1 MTSSPDPTTGALPL
15 QPRPQTWF
23 QRNWKWFVPLLVV
36 VAVSFIAIFV
46 GALLYGV
53 ESMFRA
59 SYPYELAVQRATAS
73 PAVAEAIGV
82 PLHIG
87 WFVSG
92 SVNFSGAE
100 GSASLSIPISGPK
113 GRGRIMVVGKKHLNV
128 WKFDVFE
135 VDAQGKDEPIPLLEP
150 APALAPGN
158 SNGNSI

>member
-1 MTSSPDPTTGALPL
+1 MTSPPYPTTGALPV
-15 QPRPQTWF
+15 QPRPRTWF

-36 VAVSFIAIFV
+36 VSLLVFAIFV

-53 ESMFRA
+53 ESMFWA

-73 PAVAEAIGV
+73 PAVAEAIGT
-82 PLHIG
+82 PLHVG

-92 SVNFSGAE
+92 SLNFSGAE
-100 GSASLSIPISGPK
+100 GSANISIPISGPK
-113 GRGRIMVVGKKHLNV
+113 GHGRIVVDGKKHANI
-128 WKFDVFE
+128 WKFDVLE
-135 VDAQGKDEPIPLLEP
+135 VDVQGKEEPIPLLEP